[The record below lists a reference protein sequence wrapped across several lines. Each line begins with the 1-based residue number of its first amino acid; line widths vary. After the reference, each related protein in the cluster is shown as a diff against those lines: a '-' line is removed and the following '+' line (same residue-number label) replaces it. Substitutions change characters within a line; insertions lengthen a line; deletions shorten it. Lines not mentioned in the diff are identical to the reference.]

1 MLRRG
6 GALIFRKKMYQMIS
20 YPDGGREYC
29 VTPQAHDA
37 PELPGGRF
45 GGEMRAEGDPRV
57 NSEPLCVLVV
67 DDAPDVT
74 EMIALMMSYAG
85 YRVATAFSATEAL
98 DAARTQRFD
107 AVISDIGM
115 PGMSGYQLAEALR
128 ALPAYRSTPLI
139 AVTGFTMY
147 EDRQRA
153 LSAGFDD
160 FLNKPISPSALLDA
174 VRRLCG

>member
-1 MLRRG
+1 
-6 GALIFRKKMYQMIS
+6 MYQPVAHPERGRRHKAS
-20 YPDGGREYC
+20 APDEQGSPREN
-29 VTPQAHDA
+29 V
-37 PELPGGRF
+37 E
-45 GGEMRAEGDPRV
+45 GETRTVGAEGV
-57 NSEPLCVLVV
+57 GTGPLRLLVV

-85 YRVATAFSATEAL
+85 YRVATAFSAAEAL
-98 DAARTQRFD
+98 AAARTERFD

-160 FLNKPISPSALLDA
+160 FLNKPISPSALLEA

>member
-1 MLRRG
+1 
-6 GALIFRKKMYQMIS
+6 MYQTAAHPGPGRGTPPPAPHADQQ
-20 YPDGGREYC
+20 PDPEAGAG
-29 VTPQAHDA
+29 TDA
-37 PELPGGRF
+37 
-45 GGEMRAEGDPRV
+45 GEDAE
-57 NSEPLCVLVV
+57 SLHLLVV

-85 YRVATAFSATEAL
+85 YRVSTAFSAAEAL
-98 DAARTQRFD
+98 DAARTHSFD

-147 EDRQRA
+147 EDRERA
-153 LSAGFDD
+153 RDAGFDD
-160 FLNKPISPSALLDA
+160 FLNKPISPAALLDA